1 MRPVLA
7 STFAVA
13 ATLTLVGALAAP
25 AFAHDDSRDGGHQG
39 RSDDHAVSQSVSGSS
54 GPSESSD
61 DVEGMDDTNDAMD
74 DANDA
79 MDDANDA
86 MDDANDANDP
96 MDDAN
101 DGMEFRLMGSLPTDP
116 TIATVAP
123 GSRPWVIDEGE
134 AELED
139 GVLTV
144 KIVGLVIPPLPGTN
158 PIPKVAASVVC
169 GNVVV
174 DTTATVDFSPTG
186 NAWISEAVTV
196 PSPCDVPR
204 ILVNPNGIAN
214 VYIAFS

>member
-13 ATLTLVGALAAP
+13 TTLTLVGALAAP

-39 RSDDHAVSQSVSGSS
+39 RSDDHAVSQSAAGSS
-54 GPSESSD
+54 SPSESSD
-61 DVEGMDDTNDAMD
+61 DAMDDANDAMD

-86 MDDANDANDP
+86 MDDANDA

-101 DGMEFRLMGSLPTDP
+101 DGMEFRLMGSVPTDP

-123 GSRPWVIDEGE
+123 GGKPWVIKEGE
-134 AELED
+134 AELEN

-174 DTTATVDFSPTG
+174 DTTATVDFSATG

-204 ILVNPNGIAN
+204 ILVNPNGNAKA
-214 VYIAFS
+214 YIAFS

>member
-13 ATLTLVGALAAP
+13 TTLTLVAALAAP

-54 GPSESSD
+54 GPSQSSD
-61 DVEGMDDTNDAMD
+61 DAMD
-74 DANDA
+74 DANDG
-79 MDDANDA
+79 MDDAI
-86 MDDANDANDP
+86 
-96 MDDAN
+96 DDAN
-101 DGMEFRLMGSLPTDP
+101 DGMEFRLMGSIPTDP

-123 GSRPWVIDEGE
+123 GGKPWVINEGE

-174 DTTATVDFSPTG
+174 DTTASVDFSATG

-204 ILVNPNGIAN
+204 ILVNPNGNAKL
-214 VYIAFS
+214 YIAFS